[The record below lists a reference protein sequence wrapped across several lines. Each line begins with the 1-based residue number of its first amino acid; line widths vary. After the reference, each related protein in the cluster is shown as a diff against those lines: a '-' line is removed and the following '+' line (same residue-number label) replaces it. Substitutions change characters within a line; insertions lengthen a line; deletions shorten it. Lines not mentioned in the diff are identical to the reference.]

1 MASVLVVVNDVLRFV
16 TTQEAHLGKQVEQS
30 QKQSP
35 AVYERQH
42 SMNLVP
48 LPTRND
54 GEVRMDVD
62 VLSSVTVE

>member
-1 MASVLVVVNDVLRFV
+1 MAGVLVVVNDVLRFV
-16 TTQEAHLGKQVEQS
+16 TTQEAHLGKQVEQCHS
-30 QKQSP
+30 T

-48 LPTRND
+48 LPTSND